1 MEIRI
6 KAGNKFSS
14 RYRQKR
20 AAVRSGVSRAIQH
33 FTSALLVVLCV
44 SATALPTGITTSDQI
59 RLSQPLTV
67 QWRYLSELTID
78 LTPATDGQ
86 RIYLP
91 LAAGAIISLDS
102 STGQLVWRTETGGE
116 LTAAPIADSRGVYVS
131 SESKGAKEGPATS
144 TGSLRAIARDSGVT
158 LWLRPTAKP
167 FQGALAANNDTIFGG
182 TSDGKVFAVRKSDG
196 EIRWER
202 QVEAPLASRLT
213 LVGARLYIGGEG
225 GFLHA
230 LDQTTG
236 KTLWRYQTRGAVR
249 GGVAVGDGHVY
260 VGSADGFVYALRE
273 SDGNL
278 RWRAR
283 TGAGVQS
290 VLSISDGILVAS
302 LDNFVYYLS
311 ASRGNRLWKRRLD
324 GRLTAEPL
332 ATFEGAL
339 FTPLSGDNGVVLD
352 LKNGKQLNSLPVG
365 EDNNMAAAPIIAGKV
380 LLITTRHGLL
390 AFSHPQDT
398 SKK

>member
-6 KAGNKFSS
+6 KAGKFYSLCFE
-14 RYRQKR
+14 KR
-20 AAVRSGVSRAIQH
+20 GAFPFGVSRAVSQ
-33 FTSALLVVLCV
+33 FALALVVIFCV
-44 SATALPTGITTSDQI
+44 SATAFPSGIINSDYI

-116 LTAAPIADSRGVYVS
+116 LTAAPVADPRGVYVS
-131 SESKGAKEGPATS
+131 SESKGVTEGSAAS
-144 TGSLRAIARDSGVT
+144 TGSLRAIARESGVT
-158 LWLRPTAKP
+158 LWLRPTPKP
-167 FQGALAANNDTIFGG
+167 FQGALALNNDTIFGG

-196 EIRWER
+196 EIRWQR

-213 LVGARLYIGGEG
+213 LVGSRLYIGGEG
-225 GFLHA
+225 GFLYA

-249 GGVAVGDGHVY
+249 GSVAVGDGYVF

-273 SDGNL
+273 ADGDL

-290 VLSISDGILVAS
+290 VLSISNGILVAS

-339 FTPLSGDNGVVLD
+339 FTPLSGDNGIVLD

-365 EDNNMAAAPIIAGKV
+365 EDSNMAAAPIIAGKV